1 VDVFHAF
8 DGWAGQI
15 EQRDAVAR
23 GQALFNT
30 RVGINPLSATC
41 ASHVPN
47 DCSPGAQVGAQ
58 AMTCSRCHS
67 AFETGGNDGGAFG
80 NSIANAIG
88 NFTSGGLAGQ
98 FRTADLPLYTLR
110 QKAAPNAI
118 IKTTDPGRAMVT
130 GVWADV
136 NKFKA
141 PSLRGLAAHA
151 PYFHNGSAATLEEV
165 IDAYQSAG
173 FQFNFTPQERA
184 DIVAFLKSL

>member
-23 GQALFNT
+23 GQVLFNA
-30 RVGINPLSATC
+30 RVGVNPLSATC

-88 NFTSGGLAGQ
+88 NFTSGGLSGQ
-98 FRTADLPLYTLR
+98 VRTADLPLYTLR
-110 QKAAPNAI
+110 QKASPNAI
-118 IKTTDPGRAMVT
+118 IKTTDPGRAMIT

-165 IDAYQSAG
+165 IDACQAAG

-184 DIVAFLKSL
+184 DIVAFLKAL